1 MNDPDW
7 LHWLATCPST
17 NTWAAAH
24 GADLAHGAVV
34 FTPCQ
39 TAGRGQWGRSW
50 IAPTGGL
57 TASFVL
63 RSAIPIGQLGQISLL
78 AGLAV
83 IQALEQ
89 LAPELSSRLQIKWP
103 NDIWLDGRKLAGI
116 LSEVTDGVVIVGI
129 GLNRQ
134 ADFAAT
140 ALADGLRP
148 TGGHRAISLH
158 EVLPTLPSEML
169 LLETLRSQLLDLAG
183 ALPSP
188 TGQLKVEWVRSINQR
203 DLLRDRTITV
213 QLGTETLVGVGLGID
228 WQGGYQLRLLDGT
241 LKSLRS
247 GQIVSWA

>member
-1 MNDPDW
+1 MSNPDW

-24 GADLAHGAVV
+24 CADLAHGAVV

-50 IAPTGGL
+50 VAPTGVL

-63 RSAIPIGQLGQISLL
+63 RSAIPIDQLGQLSLL
-78 AGLAV
+78 AGLAI

-89 LAPELSSRLQIKWP
+89 LTPELSSRLQIKWP

-134 ADFAAT
+134 ADFRAT
-140 ALADGLRP
+140 ALAD
-148 TGGHRAISLH
+148 RAISLH
-158 EVLPTLPSEML
+158 EVLPTVPSERV
-169 LLETLRSQLLDLAG
+169 LLETLRSPLLDLSG

-188 TGQLKVEWVRSINQR
+188 TGQLKVAWVRSINQR

-228 WQGGYQLRLLDGT
+228 WEGGYQLRLADGS

>member
-1 MNDPDW
+1 MSNPDW

-24 GADLAHGAVV
+24 CADLAHGAVV

-50 IAPTGGL
+50 VSPTGVL

-63 RSAIPIGQLGQISLL
+63 RSTSSIAQLGQVSLL

-89 LAPELSSRLQIKWP
+89 LTPELSPRLQIKWP

-116 LSEVTDGVVIVGI
+116 LSEVTDGVMIVGI

-134 ADFAAT
+134 ADFAGT
-140 ALADGLRP
+140 ELADGLRP

-158 EVLPTLPSEML
+158 QVLPMVPSEMA
-169 LLETLRSQLLDLAG
+169 LLETLRSQLVDLAS
-183 ALPSP
+183 SP
-188 TGQLKVEWVRSINQR
+188 ASSSQVLKTAWVRALNAR

-213 QLGTETLVGVGLGID
+213 QIGTKTLVGVGLGID
-228 WQGGYQLRLLDGT
+228 WEGGYQLRLSDGT
-241 LKSLRS
+241 VQSLRS
-247 GQIVSWA
+247 GQILGWA

>member
-1 MNDPDW
+1 MSDPDW

-24 GADLAHGAVV
+24 CADLAHGAVV

-39 TAGRGQWGRSW
+39 TAGRGQWGRRW
-50 IAPTGGL
+50 IGPSGVL

-89 LAPELSSRLQIKWP
+89 LAPELASHLQIKWP
-103 NDIWLDGRKLAGI
+103 NDVWLDGRKLAGI

-129 GLNRQ
+129 GLNRK
-134 ADFAAT
+134 ADFGGT
-140 ALADGLRP
+140 ELAD
-148 TGGHRAISLH
+148 RAISLH
-158 EVLPTLPSEML
+158 EVVPTVPSERL
-169 LLETLRSQLLDLAG
+169 LLETLRSQLLDLTS
-183 ALPSP
+183 SP
-188 TGQLKVEWVRSINQR
+188 TGKLKTTWVRAINAR
-203 DLLRDRTITV
+203 DLLRDRTITI
-213 QLGTETLVGVGLGID
+213 QLGAETLVGVGLGID
-228 WQGGYQLRLLDGT
+228 WEGGYQLRLPDGT

-247 GQIVSWA
+247 GQILGWA

>member
-1 MNDPDW
+1 MNDHHW

-17 NTWAAAH
+17 NTWAAVH
-24 GADLAHGAVV
+24 SADLAHGAVV

-50 IAPTGGL
+50 IAPSGVL

-83 IQALEQ
+83 IQALAQ

-134 ADFAAT
+134 ADFAGT
-140 ALADGLRP
+140 ELAD
-148 TGGHRAISLH
+148 RAISLH
-158 EVLPTLPSEML
+158 DVLPNVPSEMV
-169 LLETLRSQLLDLAG
+169 LLETLRSHLLDLAR
-183 ALPSP
+183 PSP
-188 TGQLKVEWVRSINQR
+188 TEKLKVEWVRSINQR

-228 WQGGYQLRLLDGT
+228 WEGGYQLRLADGT

-247 GQIVSWA
+247 GQILGWA

>member
-1 MNDPDW
+1 MDDRHW

-24 GADLAHGAVV
+24 CAELAHGAVV

-50 IAPTGGL
+50 IAPPGVL

-63 RSAIPIGQLGQISLL
+63 RTIPSEQWGQLSLL

-83 IQALEQ
+83 IQSLEQ
-89 LAPELSSRLQIKWP
+89 LTPELSPRLQIKWP

-116 LSEVTDGVVIVGI
+116 LSEAIDGIVIVGI

-140 ALADGLRP
+140 ALAD
-148 TGGHRAISLH
+148 RAISLT
-158 EVLPTLPSEML
+158 EVLPVVPSEMQL
-169 LLETLRSQLLDLAG
+169 LTTLRSHLLLLAASSQSSAG
-183 ALPSP
+183 V
-188 TGQLKVEWVRSINQR
+188 LKAEWVRSINQR

-213 QLGTETLVGVGLGID
+213 QTGNATIVGLGLGID
-228 WQGGYQLRLLDGT
+228 WEGGYQLRLADRT

-247 GQIVSWA
+247 GQILGWA

>member
-1 MNDPDW
+1 MHNPDW
-7 LHWLATCPST
+7 LHWLPTCPST

-50 IAPTGGL
+50 IAPSGVL

-63 RSAIPIGQLGQISLL
+63 RSPNCPIGQLGQLSLL

-83 IQALEQ
+83 IRALEQ
-89 LAPELSSRLQIKWP
+89 LTPELSPRLQIKWP
-103 NDIWLDGRKLAGI
+103 NDVWLDRRKLAGI

-134 ADFAAT
+134 ADFGAT
-140 ALADGLRP
+140 ALAD
-148 TGGHRAISLH
+148 RAISLT
-158 EVLPTLPSEML
+158 EVLPAVPSEML
-169 LLETLRSQLLDLAG
+169 LLATLRSQLLDLAG
-183 ALPSP
+183 SLPSP

-203 DLLRDRTITV
+203 DLLRDRAITV
-213 QLGTETLVGVGLGID
+213 QMGTETLVGVGLGID
-228 WQGGYQLRLLDGT
+228 WEGGYQLRLLDGR

-247 GQIVSWA
+247 GQILSWA

>member
-1 MNDPDW
+1 MDDHHW

-50 IAPTGGL
+50 IAPSGVL

-63 RSAIPIGQLGQISLL
+63 RSMIPIGQLGQISLL

-83 IQALEQ
+83 IQALAQ

-134 ADFAAT
+134 ADFAGT
-140 ALADGLRP
+140 ELAD
-148 TGGHRAISLH
+148 RAISLH
-158 EVLPTLPSEML
+158 DVLPNVPSEMV
-169 LLETLRSQLLDLAG
+169 LLETLRSRLLDLAR
-183 ALPSP
+183 PSP
-188 TGQLKVEWVRSINQR
+188 TEKLKVEWVRSINQR

-213 QLGTETLVGVGLGID
+213 QLGTETLVGIGLGID
-228 WQGGYQLRLLDGT
+228 WEGGYQLRLADGT

-247 GQIVSWA
+247 GQILGWA

>member
-1 MNDPDW
+1 MSNPDW

-17 NTWAAAH
+17 NTWAATH
-24 GADLAHGAVV
+24 CADLAHGAVV

-50 IAPTGGL
+50 IAPTGVL

-63 RSAIPIGQLGQISLL
+63 RSTIPIEQLGQLSLL

-83 IQALEQ
+83 IRALVQ
-89 LAPELSSRLQIKWP
+89 LAPALSPRLQIKWP
-103 NDIWLDGRKLAGI
+103 NDVWLDGRKLAGI

-134 ADFAAT
+134 ADFGAT
-140 ALADGLRP
+140 ALAD
-148 TGGHRAISLH
+148 RAISLH
-158 EVLPTLPSEML
+158 AVLPTVPSERV
-169 LLETLRSQLLDLAG
+169 LLETLRSHLLDLAES
-183 ALPSP
+183 LPSP

-203 DLLRDRTITV
+203 DLLRDRTITI
-213 QLGTETLVGVGLGID
+213 QLGAETLVGVGLGID
-228 WQGGYQLRLLDGT
+228 WQGGYQLRLLDGP

-247 GQIVSWA
+247 GQILSWA